1 VWRLLAGLVLL
12 CTAHFRLKGRVT
24 MEGIMFSLKH
34 HGYFLTSEFLE
45 LPALPRELSLEA
57 A

>member
-12 CTAHFRLKGRVT
+12 CTAHFRLKGCVT
-24 MEGIMFSLKH
+24 MEGIVFSLKH
-34 HGYFLTSEFLE
+34 HGYFLTSELLE
-45 LPALPRELSLEA
+45 LPARHRELSLEA